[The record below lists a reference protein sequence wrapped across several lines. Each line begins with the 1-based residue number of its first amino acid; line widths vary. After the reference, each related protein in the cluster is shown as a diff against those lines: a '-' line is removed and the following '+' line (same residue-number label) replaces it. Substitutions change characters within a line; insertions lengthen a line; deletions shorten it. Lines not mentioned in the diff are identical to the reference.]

1 MNWIWSSYTDLTRP
15 GPPKGSLVGEV
26 PKRFVNY
33 HNLPR
38 WMAILEPSLWRDL
51 STGQCCSWILSKSVA
66 TNEPIPVESSTPKG
80 ERWGNQILYF
90 CMVGDL
96 SSLWMDVV
104 GVLDEEMTTPHF
116 PNLWTL
122 FDHDAQS
129 MLFLYVTA
137 CPFLESQ
144 WFWAVKL
151 PREVPKIR

>member
-1 MNWIWSSYTDLTRP
+1 MLHTSNFNIPWIWSNYNDLTRP

-33 HNLPR
+33 YNLPR

-96 SSLWMDVV
+96 SPLWMDVV
-104 GVLDEEMTTPHF
+104 GVLNFKRWLHHISPIFEHF
-116 PNLWTL
+116 LTMMHRVCCFCMSL
-122 FDHDAQS
+122 H
-129 MLFLYVTA
+129 VH
-137 CPFLESQ
+137 
-144 WFWAVKL
+144 FWSL
-151 PREVPKIR
+151 NDFEP